1 MPLTVP
7 PSKGTPTPSQ
17 LCSGRHRHLHPLLA
31 VNTPELHV
39 KASSFVWLLTESTLS
54 DGAQSPARKPG
65 DTEVLCVLR
74 AQPSV
79 TVRCN
84 GVERQRRPARAPHYL
99 RSRSSPWLRLCGRW
113 REPPTRWGGGLG
125 LRGSSVGSRQQET
138 TSRKVR

>member
-17 LCSGRHRHLHPLLA
+17 LCSGRHRDLHPLPA
-31 VNTPELHV
+31 VNAPELHD
-39 KASSFVWLLTESTLS
+39 KASSFVWLLTHSTLS
-54 DGAQSPARKPG
+54 DGAQSPTRRPG

-84 GVERQRRPARAPHYL
+84 GVERQRRPARAPITCVAGLPVAPALWPVAPAPHPL
-99 RSRSSPWLRLCGRW
+99 
-113 REPPTRWGGGLG
+113 GGGLG
-125 LRGSSVGSRQQET
+125 LRVTSVGSRQQET